1 MDLHNERKEVL
12 EARLSVIVA
21 RVRDPHTDPKM
32 LHILTNEAYRIRQE
46 LSRRSGDVPKA
57 VDVNF
62 EKYITK

>member
-1 MDLHNERKEVL
+1 MDLHNERIEVL

-21 RVRDPHTDPKM
+21 RVRDPHTDPRM
-32 LHILTNEAYRIRQE
+32 LHTLTNEAYRIRQE

>member
-46 LSRRSGDVPKA
+46 QRCR
-57 VDVNF
+57 
-62 EKYITK
+62 

>member
-1 MDLHNERKEVL
+1 MDLHSERKEVL
-12 EARLSVIVA
+12 EARLSVVIA

-32 LHILTNEAYRIRQE
+32 LHILTGEAYRIRQE

-57 VDVNF
+57 VEVNF

>member
-1 MDLHNERKEVL
+1 MDLHNERIEVL

-21 RVRDPHTDPKM
+21 RVRNPHTDPKM
-32 LHILTNEAYRIRQE
+32 LYTLTNEAYRIRQE

>member
-1 MDLHNERKEVL
+1 MDLHNERIEVL

-21 RVRDPHTDPKM
+21 RVRDPHTDPRM
-32 LHILTNEAYRIRQE
+32 LHTLTNEAYRIRQE

-62 EKYITK
+62 ENYITK

>member
-1 MDLHNERKEVL
+1 MDLHNERIEVL

-21 RVRDPHTDPKM
+21 RVRDPHTDPRM
-32 LHILTNEAYRIRQE
+32 LHTLTNEAYRIRQE

-57 VDVNF
+57 VEVNF